1 MQALTHAKDANVEL
15 SGAKRLSRAAFG
27 RSRALE
33 STATGTML
41 LARRSRLFA
50 SGSRRA
56 RPLLRR
62 EERSRTTVAFS
73 AQPSNS
79 SRTHQMQK
87 TRRTSRE
94 LLRQI
99 FCACT
104 VSPCEKGWNS
114 FRRRCRRL
122 THAKDA
128 NVELSGAKRLSRAA
142 FGRSRALESTA
153 TGTMLLARRSRL
165 FASGSRRA
173 RPAVET

>member
-79 SRTHQMQK
+79 SRTRKIGKCFLCWHTLSLRDIVKKLFSKMQN
-87 TRRTSRE
+87 TRDAEVRDWE
-94 LLRQI
+94 
-99 FCACT
+99 FC
-104 VSPCEKGWNS
+104 EGE
-114 FRRRCRRL
+114 RR
-122 THAKDA
+122 
-128 NVELSGAKRLSRAA
+128 SRAS
-142 FGRSRALESTA
+142 FGRSCTLERTA
-153 TGTMLLARRSRL
+153 SGTRLSARRSRV
-165 FASGSRRA
+165 FASERR
-173 RPAVET
+173 RER

>member
-79 SRTHQMQK
+79 SRT
-87 TRRTSRE
+87 RSFSRMAAGSGNSLRSPYR
-94 LLRQI
+94 LLFGVSCRLHVPEQL
-99 FCACT
+99 FQYVPYRET
-104 VSPCEKGWNS
+104 V
-114 FRRRCRRL
+114 
-122 THAKDA
+122 
-128 NVELSGAKRLSRAA
+128 
-142 FGRSRALESTA
+142 
-153 TGTMLLARRSRL
+153 
-165 FASGSRRA
+165 
-173 RPAVET
+173 PAQQTYPNIN